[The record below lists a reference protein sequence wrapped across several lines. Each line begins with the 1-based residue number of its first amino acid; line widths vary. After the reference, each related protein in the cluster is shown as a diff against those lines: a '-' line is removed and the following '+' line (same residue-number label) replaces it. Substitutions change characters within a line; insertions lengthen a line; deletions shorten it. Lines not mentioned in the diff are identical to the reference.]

1 MPKIHKYKN
10 RTGFYIKSTVNG
22 SITTYQVTEEGNNY
36 LKSRGY
42 NDQDEIDVNYLM
54 KLKDWNYVYTY
65 GLGPG
70 DIDSKHTYFRQNN
83 YHYRNKNRK
92 TSRSVNDGFG
102 CLLYIIFVIL
112 IFYIIGLIF

>member
-42 NDQDEIDVNYLM
+42 NDQDEIDINSLM
-54 KLKDWNYVYTY
+54 QLKDWNYVFTY
-65 GLGPG
+65 GQGPG
-70 DIDSKHTYFRQNN
+70 DIDSELTYISKKNYSYPHKHGTIPQ
-83 YHYRNKNRK
+83 
-92 TSRSVNDGFG
+92 SSDMQIG
-102 CLLYIIFVIL
+102 CFVFILLFIL
-112 IFYIIGLIF
+112 ILIIIGIG